1 MQKSESK
8 EGRSPPKF
16 TQISSRWVGNPGL
29 QDVINNKKA
38 FDYLQAAL
46 GNTYKLDTQVGTSVK
61 LLCMALSFQL
71 GAIIK
76 AWPGLL
82 WQTGQPPLVGNLL
95 NCIYTYIMIPI
106 YVHTCKMYTYA
117 HLFIFPQANPSQKVC
132 TLLFWGCSRGCFL
145 YLYEQSP
152 RYEGK
157 SENPREVIPKEFAQT
172 MPGLIAVVAMALD
185 FYVEEPGR
193 LPYYGTYEWSWTKL
207 KVRTAL
213 WPMCQTL
220 SKTWVPCV
228 APLVHFIQTLV
239 SL

>member
-8 EGRSPPKF
+8 EGRSPTKF

-71 GAIIK
+71 SAIIK

-95 NCIYTYIMIPI
+95 NCIIYIYNDTYNLYMYIHVKYTY
-106 YVHTCKMYTYA
+106 T
-117 HLFIFPQANPSQKVC
+117 HLFIFPQANPSQNSCICMSKLPGTKERRRIQGRWSQRSSLKQC
-132 TLLFWGCSRGCFL
+132 LAWSR
-145 YLYEQSP
+145 
-152 RYEGK
+152 
-157 SENPREVIPKEFAQT
+157 
-172 MPGLIAVVAMALD
+172 
-185 FYVEEPGR
+185 
-193 LPYYGTYEWSWTKL
+193 W
-207 KVRTAL
+207 
-213 WPMCQTL
+213 WP
-220 SKTWVPCV
+220 WR
-228 APLVHFIQTLV
+228 
-239 SL
+239 